1 MWHSPQNGMQEE
13 KVNNVRE
20 NEQGERTVNNGEKE
34 YNKSTN
40 LYLNDFINRPSLED
54 RNVKSL

>member
-1 MWHSPQNGMQEE
+1 MWHSPQSGMQEE

-40 LYLNDFINRPSLED
+40 LFLNDFINRPSLED
-54 RNVKSL
+54 